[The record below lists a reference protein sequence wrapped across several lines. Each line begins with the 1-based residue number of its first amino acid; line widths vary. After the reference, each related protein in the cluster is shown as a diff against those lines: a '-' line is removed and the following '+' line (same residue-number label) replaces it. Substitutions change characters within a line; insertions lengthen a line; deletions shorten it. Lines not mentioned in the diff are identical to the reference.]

1 MKKTLLLCALLL
13 LGACAGVFGLA
24 KKPEVSVAGL
34 QLVQL
39 GLFEQRFA
47 LKLRVQN
54 PNEVELPI
62 DGLVFEIEVNG
73 QAFVKGLSDKAV
85 TVPRFGEA
93 VIEVQ
98 ATSKL
103 ANALKQW
110 REFQKSGRER
120 IDYRLF
126 GRLQLAGIG
135 SVPFDRRGDLP
146 LPTLDAPSK

>member
-1 MKKTLLLCALLL
+1 MKKTLLLCMLLL
-13 LGACAGVFGLA
+13 LGGCAGLSGLTQ
-24 KKPEVSVAGL
+24 KPELSVAGL
-34 QLVQL
+34 QLAHL

-110 REFQKSGRER
+110 RELQKSGRER

-126 GRLQLAGIG
+126 GRLRLAGIG
-135 SVPFDRRGDLP
+135 NVPFDRRGDLP
-146 LPTLDAPSK
+146 LPDASPK